1 MPKPAPAGGRPDDV
15 TRRTYL
21 AGERTYLAWWRTG
34 LAALAAAIGAGRI
47 VPALTKGAQ
56 WPYAIVGAGFAVLG
70 IGCMGYAYVR
80 HREIEEALARGEF
93 IPPDRRAVAALAV
106 AGVLLGLLVL
116 TIVVA
121 AA

>member
-1 MPKPAPAGGRPDDV
+1 MPNPGSAGGRPDDV

-34 LAALAAAIGAGRI
+34 LASLVAAIGAGRI
-47 VPALTKGAQ
+47 VPALTTGAH
-56 WPYAIVGAGFAVLG
+56 WPYLIVGAGFAVLG

-93 IPPDRRAVAALAV
+93 IAPDRRVVAVLAA
-106 AGVLLGLLVL
+106 AGVVLGLLVL
-116 TIVVA
+116 AIVVA
-121 AA
+121 TS